1 MVQVHKGTYDIDGA
15 RKPVAL
21 KFLVKGARGQDVRK
35 EFRRES
41 QILVKVPPHV
51 HVVKMIGV
59 VGACMVLEYCNK
71 GSLYS
76 LLHDDG
82 CHITWGKVSKG

>member
-1 MVQVHKGTYDIDGA
+1 MQVHKGLYESVGVPTI
-15 RKPVAL
+15 VAL

-41 QILVKVPPHV
+41 QILVKVPEHDN
-51 HVVKMIGV
+51 VVKMIGV

-76 LLHDDG
+76 MLHDPG
-82 CHITWGKVSKG
+82 CQITWEKVCRW